1 MVHARLSGSALQPA
15 AARPILQ
22 VRTDGP
28 ASRADKAAV
37 LDKAPPDLQSWTRY
51 FLDTEIPVLG
61 ETAAALDALR
71 EDEDAVDATAIAE
84 IVEADPLMSL
94 KLLAHVARNRPSRVQ
109 TDIESVTA
117 AVLLM
122 GVPPFLRKFA
132 GQATVEQQLA
142 GHPEALTGLQRVL
155 ARSRRA
161 AVFAIG
167 FAVLRK
173 DGEAQAIHL
182 ATLLHDFTEAL
193 LWCHAPRLALTIRS
207 MQLEDPGLRSV
218 TAQRS
223 VLNVTLS
230 DLEQALMRAWKL
242 PELLVRITDDS
253 RENEARVRN
262 VTLALQ
268 LARHT
273 QHGWDNPA
281 LPDDFEAIG
290 ALLNVTPLAAHRK
303 SLALDT

>member
-1 MVHARLSGSALQPA
+1 M
-15 AARPILQ
+15 
-22 VRTDGP
+22 
-28 ASRADKAAV
+28 
-37 LDKAPPDLQSWTRY
+37 LDKAPSDLQSWTRY
-51 FLDTEIPVLG
+51 FLDAEIPVLE
-61 ETAAALDALR
+61 ETVTALDALH
-71 EDEDAVDATAIAE
+71 ENEDAVDATAIAE
-84 IVEADPLMSL
+84 IVAADPLMTL
-94 KLLAHVARNRPSRVQ
+94 KLLAHVARNRPSRVL

-122 GVPPFLRKFA
+122 GVPPFFRKFA
-132 GQATVEQQLA
+132 GQLSVERHLA

-155 ARSRRA
+155 LRSRRA

-173 DGEAQAIHL
+173 DGDAEAIHL

-193 LWCHAPRLALTIRS
+193 LWCHAPQLALTIRS
-207 MQLEDPGLRSV
+207 MQLEDPGLRSIV
-218 TAQRS
+218 AQRR

-242 PELLVRITDDS
+242 PELLVSITDHS
-253 RENEARVRN
+253 REHEPRVRN

-273 QHGWDNPA
+273 QHGWENPA

-290 ALLNVTPLAAHRK
+290 ALLNVSPMAAHRK
-303 SLALDT
+303 ALALDT